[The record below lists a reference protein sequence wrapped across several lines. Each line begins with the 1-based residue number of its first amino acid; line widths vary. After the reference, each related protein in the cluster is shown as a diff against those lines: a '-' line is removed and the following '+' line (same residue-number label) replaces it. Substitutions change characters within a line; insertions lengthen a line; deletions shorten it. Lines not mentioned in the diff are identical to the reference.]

1 MKDYMA
7 PMEGITN
14 YIYRRVYHKY
24 YHPMDKY
31 FTPFISAKPN
41 KRLSSKEINEISP
54 ANNEGFFL
62 VPQILT
68 NNSAD
73 FMQTARTFQEEYGYQ
88 EVNLNLGCP
97 SKTVTAKGKGSGFLS
112 EPEALD
118 RFLDE
123 IFSKLDME
131 ISIKTRIGTHYE
143 EDWEYLLRIYE
154 KYPIKELII
163 HPRIQEDYYKNTPRL
178 EAFHKAQYSLKMPLC
193 YNGDLFTVQ
202 DYEEIL
208 REFPN
213 ADCFMFGR
221 ELIANPALVGQIRD
235 GKSPDKKTLGSF
247 HDEILEEYQEVLS
260 GERNVLFRMKELWNF
275 MAPAFT
281 NYEKYSKKIRKAQ
294 TIVKYREAVSRL
306 FAEQSLIFENV
317 YEK

>member
-14 YIYRRVYHKY
+14 YIYRRAYHKY

-54 ANNEGFFL
+54 GNNEGLFL

-73 FMQTARTFQEEYGYQ
+73 FIQTARIFLEEYGYR
-88 EVNLNLGCP
+88 EINLNLGCP
-97 SKTVTAKGKGSGFLS
+97 SQTVTAKGKGSGFLA

-123 IFSKLDME
+123 IFSGLDMG

-143 EDWEYLLRIYE
+143 EDWDYLLKIYE

-163 HPRIQEDYYKNTPRL
+163 HPRIQQDYYKNAPRL
-178 EAFHKAQYSLKMPLC
+178 DAFHKAQTSLKMPLC

-202 DYEEIL
+202 DYEKITK
-208 REFPN
+208 EFPDV
-213 ADCFMFGR
+213 DCFMYGR
-221 ELIANPALVGQIRD
+221 GLIANPALVGQIRE
-235 GKSPDKKTLGSF
+235 GKAPDQKTLRCF
-247 HDEILEEYQEVLS
+247 HDEILEEYRSMLS

-275 MAPAFT
+275 MAPTFT
-281 NYEKYSKKIRKAQ
+281 NHENYAKKIRKAQ
-294 TIVKYREAVSRL
+294 TIAKYQEAVRSL
-306 FAEQSLIFENV
+306 FAEQSLIFDEADD
-317 YEK
+317 K